1 MTHTLEGMVV
11 GASAG
16 NNADGSWD
24 LALSL
29 CPWRESG
36 GPVSNKPLR
45 VDFPMKDLAA
55 ASGAMDEWDG
65 KAVSVRLR
73 IFERPSPDRPRGV
86 AHAELPIESIEPDAE
101 MQAAARERARP
112 RSVDDIILGTLT
124 LDRRVDWYA
133 GTRKANGGSYR
144 VAVSTDDPDDD
155 VGVIEAIRRAGAIVE
170 QIDRDSSSGRLL
182 DAIADQMLDL
192 YNDTW
197 RDEGPPLSRTAF
209 KQRFTLSSVVVRA
222 DSSSTA
228 WFDCD
233 ESLFGGHAVQVRN
246 SPHGEVTEVCLAG

>member
-1 MTHTLEGMVV
+1 MVV

-16 NNADGSWD
+16 GNADGSWD

-36 GPVSNKPLR
+36 GLVSNRPLR

-55 ASGAMDEWDG
+55 ASRAMDEWDG
-65 KAVSVRLR
+65 KAIRVRPK
-73 IFERPSPDRPRGV
+73 IFERPSSDRPRGV
-86 AHAELPIESIEPDAE
+86 AHGELPIESIEPDAE
-101 MQAAARERARP
+101 MQAAARDRARP
-112 RSVDDIILGTLT
+112 RSVDDIVLGTLT

-133 GTRKANGGSYR
+133 GTRKANAGSYR

-155 VGVIEAIRRAGAIVE
+155 VGVLEAIRRAGPIVE

-182 DAIADQMLDL
+182 DAIADKMLDL

-197 RDEGPPLSRTAF
+197 REEGPRLSRSAF
-209 KQRFTLSSVVVRA
+209 KKRFTLTSVVVSA
-222 DSSSTA
+222 DRSTA

-233 ESLFGGHAVQVRN
+233 ESLFGGHEVQVRL
-246 SPHGEVTEVCLAG
+246 SPQGEVTEVCLAG